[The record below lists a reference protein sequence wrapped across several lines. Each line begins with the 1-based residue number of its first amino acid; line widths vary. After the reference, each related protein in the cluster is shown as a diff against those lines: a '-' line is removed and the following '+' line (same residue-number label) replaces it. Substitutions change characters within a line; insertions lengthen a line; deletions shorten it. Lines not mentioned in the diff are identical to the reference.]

1 MMKKQFTKGKD
12 YVIIIER
19 NYGGVPKRLKGLVSK
34 TGRSCKRRRGS
45 NPLSSAIFILG
56 LVIKF
61 FLFAIRRG
69 ETSFDDLMD
78 VHVNSQ

>member
-1 MMKKQFTKGKD
+1 
-12 YVIIIER
+12 
-19 NYGGVPKRLKGLVSK
+19 
-34 TGRSCKRRRGS
+34 
-45 NPLSSAIFILG
+45 

-61 FLFAIRRG
+61 FLFAIRRC

>member
-61 FLFAIRRG
+61 FYLQSGGVRPP
-69 ETSFDDLMD
+69 LMILWMFM
-78 VHVNSQ
+78 